1 MSIGGDGGNT
11 RFAFSMIMFAAVV
24 SILLGLFI
32 PIYAPKVIPSDADND
47 SLSELENQYQ
57 QFTGS
62 LPTSE
67 AVWGL
72 KGIYTPYGQD
82 YNGNPS
88 TDYGYTEDGW
98 IYGQR
103 VITYLPSQY
112 SVDTSKS
119 SSYEVRYNSAKGL
132 YYYTTTSENVVD
144 GATTGVNQHKA
155 GDLYG
160 AVVMD
165 AGKKSDIFFSTAGK
179 TEMDGRF
186 YYQFTGLRYAFAPVQ
201 EYTAMGSNGNPIEVI
216 PNKSSL
222 SLIWYQYYTQSGIA
236 GQLVISGSDRGVGYI
251 TGAQIVSSFN
261 PAVYTSKFTMSFN
274 GVDMILSIRLD
285 PYYITNGMSVED
297 CYNQGFWSIMVSS
310 KSVEANSH
318 IASDY
323 KFNPTEIFDTMI
335 DLFTFNMD
343 DYGLS
348 GMAATLASLL
358 VVIPLFVALISIGLS
373 NYIVVIMVGIYAAIV
388 ALTKLP
394 FFN

>member
-1 MSIGGDGGNT
+1 MNMGDGGST
-11 RFAFSMIMFAAVV
+11 KFTFGMIMFAIVTSLLL
-24 SILLGLFI
+24 SILI
-32 PIYAPKVIPSDADND
+32 PIYAPGVRSSDADNAE
-47 SLSELENQYQ
+47 LAELENQYQ

-62 LPTSE
+62 LPASE

-72 KGIYTPYGQD
+72 TGIYTPYGQD

-88 TDYGYTEDGW
+88 SDWGYTDDGW

-103 VITYLPSQY
+103 VVNYTPSQY
-112 SVDTSKS
+112 SENPNAYSVSYDS
-119 SSYEVRYNSAKGL
+119 SKGL
-132 YYYTTTSENVVD
+132 YYYTNASTT
-144 GATTGVNQHKA
+144 VNKHSA

-165 AGKKSDIFFSTAGK
+165 ADRKSEIFFSSSGK

-186 YYQFTGLRYAFAPVQ
+186 YYQFSGLRYAFAPVQ
-201 EYTAMGSNGNPIEVI
+201 EYTAMDSSGNPLEVV
-216 PNKSSL
+216 PNKTSL

-236 GQLVISGSDRGVGYI
+236 GQLIISGSDRGVGYI

-261 PAVYTSKFTMSFN
+261 PDVYTSRFNMTFN

-285 PYYITNGMSVED
+285 PYYISNNMSVEE
-297 CYNQGFWSIMVSS
+297 CYNLGYWSVMVSS
-310 KSVEANSH
+310 KSVDTSAY
-318 IASDY
+318 AAADY

-335 DLFTFNMD
+335 KLFTFNMD

-348 GMAATLASLL
+348 GMTATLASLL

-373 NYIVVIMVGIYAAIV
+373 NYIVVIMAGIYAAIV
-388 ALTKLP
+388 AISKLP

>member
-1 MSIGGDGGNT
+1 MKIGGGNGNT
-11 RFAFSMIMFAAVV
+11 GFAFSMIMFAAVT
-24 SILLGLFI
+24 SILLSIFI
-32 PIYAPKVIPSDADND
+32 PIYAPKTIPSDSENQT
-47 SLSELENQYQ
+47 LSDLENQYQ
-57 QFTGS
+57 EFTGS
-62 LPTSE
+62 LPASE

-88 TDYGYTEDGW
+88 NDWGYTEDGW

-103 VITYLPSQY
+103 VINYTPSQY
-112 SVDTSKS
+112 SNNATAYSVHYDNDK
-119 SSYEVRYNSAKGL
+119 EL
-132 YYYTTTSENVVD
+132 YYYTNTSETISNN
-144 GATTGVNQHKA
+144 ATSGVNQHKA

-165 AGKKSDIFFSTAGK
+165 ADKKSEIFFSTSGK

-186 YYQFTGLRYAFAPVQ
+186 YYQFSGLRYAFAPIQ
-201 EYTAMGSNGNPIEVI
+201 EYTALGSNGDQIEVI
-216 PNKSSL
+216 PNKTSL

-261 PAVYTSKFTMSFN
+261 PAVYTSRFNMTFN

-297 CYNQGFWSIMVSS
+297 CYNNGFWSIMVSS
-310 KSVEANSH
+310 RSVDTSAYV
-318 IASDY
+318 AADY

-335 DLFTFNMD
+335 DLFTFNME

-348 GMAATLASLL
+348 GMTATLASMLI
-358 VVIPLFVALISIGLS
+358 VIPLFIALIAIGLD
-373 NYIVVIMVGIYAAIV
+373 NYIVVIMAGIYAAIV
-388 ALTKLP
+388 AISKWDISSI
-394 FFN
+394 FG